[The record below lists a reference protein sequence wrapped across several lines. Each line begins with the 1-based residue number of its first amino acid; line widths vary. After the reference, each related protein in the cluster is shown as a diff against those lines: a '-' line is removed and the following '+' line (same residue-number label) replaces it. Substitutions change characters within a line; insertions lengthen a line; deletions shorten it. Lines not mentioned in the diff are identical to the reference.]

1 LGFRAAEKK
10 LRQGLSWAKSM
21 VESHKKTL
29 DVDNPRDYID
39 SFLIEMKD
47 AAPDTPF
54 TGYCYFALRHFLSIN
69 GDTNPLLHKIART

>member
-1 LGFRAAEKK
+1 
-10 LRQGLSWAKSM
+10 M

-47 AAPDTPF
+47 AVPDSPF
-54 TGYCYFALRHFLSIN
+54 TGWLSSLHDLALI
-69 GDTNPLLHKIART
+69 I